1 MNRLLINTA
10 NDELVIVLQNKEK
23 IFSSIVNS
31 KMHHNETMLPAID
44 KLLKSNKLNID
55 DIDEFG
61 VVIGPGSFT
70 GIRVG
75 IATIKAFRD
84 ATKKRAV
91 GINNLDLLFSLAHN
105 QNEEI
110 DIVAIYGSRDSY
122 FVVRKVN
129 DIIYKYDHNL
139 SHDELVEISNGKEI
153 GMYAKDDSLNSF
165 VVQFDPNVFIKT
177 MIESNDEGLT
187 PVYYQLSQAENEK
200 LKRGKILLLNASKE
214 DVNEI
219 LGIEKLSIKTNHL
232 SKVDIENAIERESHS
247 TFVARFDNEIVG
259 YIIISKTDE
268 INIES
273 IAVKKQYRNLGIAT
287 MLINHVCE
295 YAKLNNYK
303 NISLEVAKTN
313 ITAYL
318 LYDKLGFKTRRI
330 RKNYYENNI
339 DCLEMIKSVE

>member
-10 NDELVIVLQNKEK
+10 NDELTIVLQNEDKV
-23 IFSSIVNS
+23 FSSVINS
-31 KMHHNETMLPAID
+31 KMHHNETMLPAVD
-44 KLLKSNKLNID
+44 ELLNSNNLGIN

-91 GINNLDLLFSLAHN
+91 GINNLDLLFSLAVS
-105 QNEEI
+105 QDSEI
-110 DIVAIYGSRDSY
+110 DTVAIYGSRDSY
-122 FVVRKVN
+122 FVARKVN

-139 SHDELVEISNGKEI
+139 SHEELVKISNGKKI
-153 GMYAKDDSLNSF
+153 GMYVNDDSLNTF
-165 VVQFDPNVFIKT
+165 VVKFDPNIFLNT
-177 MIESNDEGLT
+177 MIESKDEELT

-200 LKRGKILLLNASKE
+200 LKRGEIKIQTASKE
-214 DVNEI
+214 EVGDIIE
-219 LGIEKLSIKTNHL
+219 IEKSSIKTNHL
-232 SKVDIENAIERESHS
+232 LQTDIENAVKSESHS
-247 TFVARFDNEIVG
+247 TFVAKFDNEVVG
-259 YIIISKTDE
+259 YIILTKTDE

-287 MLINHVCE
+287 KLINHSIE
-295 YAKLNNYK
+295 YARTNNYK
-303 NISLEVAKTN
+303 TISLEVSKTN

-318 LYDKLGFKTRRI
+318 LYEKLGFKTRRI
-330 RKNYYENNI
+330 RKNYYENNL
-339 DCLEMIKSVE
+339 DCFEMSKSI